1 MAVYSPKGEYLCRM
15 ELDGRTLKAERELKL
30 NKDYWISE
38 CGDGDKVVFPSS
50 ARE

>member
-1 MAVYSPKGEYLCRM
+1 M
-15 ELDGRTLKAERELKL
+15 ERNGRILKAECELEL